1 MSAQLSLQFLGAA
14 GTVTGSKHLLTVG
27 HKKILIDCGLFQ
39 GLKPL
44 RRKNWDPLPID
55 PRQIDAVILTHG
67 HLDHVGYLP
76 RLLKDG
82 FRGAILATAPT
93 VAVATVVLRD
103 SARLQEEEA
112 SEANERGYSK
122 HKPAQPLYS
131 VADAE
136 FAISRLQSIEAHTPH
151 ALGPDLTVTFHP
163 NGHIIGSCYLDIQA
177 QGKHLIFS
185 GDVGRRNDPLLPNP
199 EQPNQA
205 DVLLLEST
213 YGNRAHPVAD
223 PGLALGEAIRITA
236 ARQGT
241 IFLPSFAVER
251 TQLLLALLQRLRSA
265 GDIPDIPIILDTP
278 MGKEVLRLFSQ
289 YPEWHHLSLEDCQ
302 SLTHRVR
309 VVEHFNETLKLAKKP
324 GPRIIL
330 SGSGMLTG
338 GRILTYLETGLEDP
352 ANTVALTGFQAEGT
366 RGRDL
371 LEGKPVLRIRGR
383 DIPVRA
389 EIVALE
395 GLSAHADQPELLQ
408 WLDQLKEAPQHL
420 FLVHGE
426 PVAQTALQSAIFERY
441 GWNAQIPQ
449 LGDYHPLT

>member
-1 MSAQLSLQFLGAA
+1 MSTSLSLQFLGAA
-14 GTVTGSKHLLTVG
+14 GTVTGSKHLLSIGTYKV
-27 HKKILIDCGLFQ
+27 LIDCGLFQ

-44 RRKNWDPLPID
+44 RQRNWEPLPVD

-82 FRGAILATAPT
+82 FRGPILATAPT

-112 SEANERGYSK
+112 REANERGYSK

-136 FAISRLQSIEAHTPH
+136 FAISRLQSIEPHTAHS
-151 ALGPDLTVTFHP
+151 LDPDLSVTFYP
-163 NGHIIGSCYLDIQA
+163 NGHIIGSCYLEIQA
-177 QGKHLIFS
+177 QDKTLIFS
-185 GDVGRRNDPLLPNP
+185 GDVGRRNDPLLRDPQ
-199 EQPNQA
+199 QPSKA

-213 YGNRAHPVAD
+213 YGNRAHPLAD
-223 PGLALGEAIRITA
+223 PGIALSEAIRITA

-265 GDIPDIPIILDTP
+265 GEIPDIPIILDTP
-278 MGKEVLRLFSQ
+278 MGQEVLRLFSQ
-289 YPEWHHLSLEDCQ
+289 YPDWHHLSPEDCQ
-302 SLTHRVR
+302 ALTDRVR
-309 VVEHFNETLKLAKKP
+309 VVQHFNETLKLAKRP

-426 PVAQTALQSAIFERY
+426 PAAQTTLQTAIFDRY

-449 LGDYHPLT
+449 MGEYQDLA